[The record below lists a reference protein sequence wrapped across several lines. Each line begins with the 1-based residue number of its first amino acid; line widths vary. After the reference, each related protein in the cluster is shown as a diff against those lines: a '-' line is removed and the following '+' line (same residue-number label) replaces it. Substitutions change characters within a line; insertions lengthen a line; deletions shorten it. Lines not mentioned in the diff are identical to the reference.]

1 MRSFGHIVWDNM
13 VPEEIK
19 LALTLEE
26 FKKRS
31 GAWIPNNCPCK
42 LFKLMSVDSRY

>member
-1 MRSFGHIVWDNM
+1 MSTQCTEVNIYMRSFGHIVWDNM

-26 FKKRS
+26 FKKKIR
-31 GAWIPNNCPCK
+31 C
-42 LFKLMSVDSRY
+42 MDTQ